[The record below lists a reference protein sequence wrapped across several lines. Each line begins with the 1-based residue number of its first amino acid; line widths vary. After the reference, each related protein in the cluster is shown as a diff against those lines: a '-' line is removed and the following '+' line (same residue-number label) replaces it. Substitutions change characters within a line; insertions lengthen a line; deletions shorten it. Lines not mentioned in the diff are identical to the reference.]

1 MNKSNAQMC
10 DLHMESTVTVNVTR
24 GRGCQGKTRHGN
36 TVVLNL
42 KPVWFVQVPLFLR
55 STVKSYAAVPG
66 GGGAYTIAAQITI
79 FGSNPEDVFV
89 HESTHA
95 FDGTF
100 QLSTQQAYL
109 QALYADSCT
118 PDEYA
123 QNSNVECFAQGMVVF
138 LYYLW
143 KPSFFQ
149 NPCLSQQ
156 IEFVSS
162 LTVPGVQSYKSS
174 VGESCMLTHQ
184 LSHVLSMTCVLVFC
198 ASCGLIVCNRL
209 LHNVVMYVM

>member
-1 MNKSNAQMC
+1 M
-10 DLHMESTVTVNVTR
+10 
-24 GRGCQGKTRHGN
+24 
-36 TVVLNL
+36 
-42 KPVWFVQVPLFLR
+42 QVPLFLR

-100 QLSTQQAYL
+100 QLSNQQAYL
-109 QALYADSCT
+109 QALYADSCA

-123 QNSNVECFAQGMVVF
+123 QNSNVECFAQDMVVF

-143 KPSFFQ
+143 QPSFFQ

-156 IEFVSS
+156 IGFVSS
-162 LTVPGVQSYKSS
+162 LTVSGVQSYKRST
-174 VGESCMLTHQ
+174 GESCMLTHQ
-184 LSHVLSMTCVLVFC
+184 LSHVLSMTCCVLTFS
-198 ASCGLIVCNRL
+198 ASSVLIAYNVL
-209 LHNVVMYVM
+209 LHDRVSCHELKICYAAC

>member
-1 MNKSNAQMC
+1 M
-10 DLHMESTVTVNVTR
+10 
-24 GRGCQGKTRHGN
+24 
-36 TVVLNL
+36 
-42 KPVWFVQVPLFLR
+42 QVPLFLR

-66 GGGAYTIAAQITI
+66 SGGAYTIAAQITI
-79 FGSNPEDVFV
+79 FGSNPEDVFI
-89 HESTHA
+89 HESAHA

-100 QLSTQQAYL
+100 QLSNQQAYL
-109 QALYADSCT
+109 QALYADSCA

-123 QNSNVECFAQGMVVF
+123 QNSNVECFAQDVVVF

-156 IEFVSS
+156 IGFVSS

-174 VGESCMLTHQ
+174 VGELRMLTHQ
-184 LSHVLSMTCVLVFC
+184 LSCVL
-198 ASCGLIVCNRL
+198 AEAA
-209 LHNVVMYVM
+209 VVT